1 LTGSNQAQGSGQASD
16 WHRTLFVER
25 PEVYLPFLQA
35 AEERAD
41 AEVATLAALSDE
53 HGVPDNARVLDVA
66 CGAGRHATR
75 LARRGF
81 AVTGI
86 DISPLYIELAREG
99 AREAGVDV
107 TWVLGDALDRDD
119 LTGGPFDAFIS
130 MFTSIGYEG
139 READLRLFEGL
150 LTLAAP
156 GAVLVVETGNRD
168 YLVKQF
174 QNETLDLAGDVR
186 VYQKRQLSE
195 DGNALLSDWSFFDAA
210 NGALT
215 PTLRLPMEHQLY
227 DADSL
232 AHLLTAAGWRV
243 TGSQGATAAQP
254 GTLGPVSADSK
265 NIWMTARAP
274 A

>member
-1 LTGSNQAQGSGQASD
+1 MD

-41 AEVATLAALSDE
+41 AEVATLAGLFE
-53 HGVPDNARVLDVA
+53 ELGVSNSARVLDVA
-66 CGAGRHATR
+66 CGTGRHATR

-86 DISPLYIELAREG
+86 DLSPLYIEIAQRH
-99 AREAGVDV
+99 AQAAGVDV
-107 TWVLGDALDRDD
+107 NWVIGDALVRDD
-119 LTGGPFDAFIS
+119 LTNGPFDAFIS

-150 LTLAAP
+150 LALAAP
-156 GAVLVVETGNRD
+156 EAVLIVETGNRD
-168 YLVKQF
+168 YLMKQF

-195 DGNALLSDWSFFDAA
+195 DGNTLLSDWSFFDAA
-210 NGALT
+210 SGGLT
-215 PTLRLPMEHQLY
+215 PTLRLPMSHQLY

-232 AHLLTAAGWRV
+232 ADLLTAAGWLV
-243 TGSQGATAAQP
+243 TGSQGAEAARP
-254 GTLGPVSADSK
+254 GTLGPVTSDSK
-265 NIWMTARAP
+265 NIWMAARTP
-274 A
+274 V